1 MKPVVHCRTFRS
13 IAPRLVI
20 LATIRL
26 EHSSGELML
35 APAQPLSATR
45 QNLWRLTL
53 IRILVLAAQAGSVG
67 IAYLFDLLQLP
78 WTQLAITLGFSLV
91 WCALTA
97 VRLRTSMPVT
107 ELEYAVQLVFDL
119 FIHSALLFFSGGST
133 NPFVSYYLVPLT
145 IAAVTLPWRF
155 SLLLSGIALT
165 LYTLLLVRFYPLETF
180 PVYREKLQIYGM
192 WLSFAL
198 AAAVITFFAAKMAEE
213 LRRQE
218 QLRAERREEG
228 LRDQQL
234 LAVATQAAGAAHE
247 LGTPLAT
254 MSVLL
259 KEMRQDHP
267 DPALQ
272 DDLSVLQEQVKQCKQ
287 TLQQLVRAAEANR
300 RLAVEQ
306 QTVGHWLNESLDRW
320 HLMRP
325 EASYRFQLL
334 GQGAEP
340 MLAPPPDLTQA
351 LLNLLNNAADACAEG
366 LQVSLDWD
374 SQHICISIR
383 DHGAGVPLAIA
394 EQIGKPFFTTK
405 GKGFGLGLF
414 LSKAS
419 VTRAGGS
426 VKLYSHEE
434 GGTLTEL
441 RLPRDARGDEA

>member
-1 MKPVVHCRTFRS
+1 
-13 IAPRLVI
+13 
-20 LATIRL
+20 
-26 EHSSGELML
+26 ML
-35 APAQPLSATR
+35 APSMPLSATR
-45 QNLWRLTL
+45 QNLWRLTF

-67 IAYLFDLLQLP
+67 FAYLTHLLPLPWLQLGI
-78 WTQLAITLGFSLV
+78 TLAISLLLCTV
-91 WCALTA
+91 TALR
-97 VRLRTSMPVT
+97 VRASLPVT
-107 ELEYAVQLVFDL
+107 EQEYALQLTCDL
-119 FIHSALLFFSGGST
+119 LLHSALLYYSGGST

-145 IAAVTLPWRF
+145 IAAVTLPWLY
-155 SLLLSGIALT
+155 SVILSGIALAC
-165 LYTLLLVRFYPLETF
+165 YSVLLVRFYPLPTF
-180 PVYREKLQIYGM
+180 PIDRAILQNYGM

-198 AAAVITFFAAKMAEE
+198 AAGVITFFAAKMAEE

-218 QLRAERREEG
+218 QMRAQRREEG

-234 LAVATQAAGAAHE
+234 LAVATEAAGAAHE

-272 DDLSVLQEQVKQCKQ
+272 EDLQVLQDQVKLCKE

-300 RLAVEQ
+300 RMAVLEQ
-306 QTVGHWLNESLDRW
+306 PVTQWLDEALNRW

-325 EASYRFQLL
+325 EATYRFQRL
-334 GQGAEP
+334 GQGEVP
-340 MLAPPPDLTQA
+340 ELAPPPDLTQA
-351 LLNLLNNAADACAEG
+351 LLNLLNNAADACSEN
-366 LQVSLDWD
+366 LQVHLDWNAED
-374 SQHICISIR
+374 IFIVIR
-383 DHGAGVPLAIA
+383 DHGPGVPLAIA

-426 VKLYSHEE
+426 VKLYSHEQ

-441 RLPRDARGDEA
+441 RLPRDARGDRHE

>member
-1 MKPVVHCRTFRS
+1 
-13 IAPRLVI
+13 
-20 LATIRL
+20 
-26 EHSSGELML
+26 
-35 APAQPLSATR
+35 
-45 QNLWRLTL
+45 
-53 IRILVLAAQAGSVG
+53 
-67 IAYLFDLLQLP
+67 
-78 WTQLAITLGFSLV
+78 
-91 WCALTA
+91 
-97 VRLRTSMPVT
+97 LRTSWPVT
-107 ELEYAVQLVFDL
+107 ELEYALQLACDL
-119 FIHSALLFFSGGST
+119 FIHSALLYFSGGST

-145 IAAVTLPWRF
+145 IAAVTLPWRY
-155 SLLLSGIALT
+155 SVILSGIALT
-165 LYTLLLVRFYPLETF
+165 MYTLLLAQFYPLQTF
-180 PVYREKLQIYGM
+180 PIARENLQVYGM

-198 AAAVITFFAAKMAEE
+198 AAAVITFFAARMAEE

-218 QLRAERREEG
+218 ELRAIRREEG

-259 KEMRQDHP
+259 KEMRQDHH
-267 DPALQ
+267 DPMLQ
-272 DDLSVLQEQVKQCKQ
+272 DDLSVLQDQVKLCKE

-300 RLAVEQ
+300 RLAVEMQ
-306 QTVGHWLNESLDRW
+306 DVTDWLDEALNRW

-325 EASYRFQLL
+325 EASYRFQRL
-334 GQGAEP
+334 GQGP
-340 MLAPPPDLTQA
+340 VPRMAPPPDLTQA
-351 LLNLLNNAADACAEG
+351 LLNLLNNAADACPEG
-366 LQVSLDWD
+366 LQVTLDWD
-374 SQHICISIR
+374 WENLTISIR

-441 RLPRDARGDEA
+441 RLPR

>member
-1 MKPVVHCRTFRS
+1 
-13 IAPRLVI
+13 
-20 LATIRL
+20 
-26 EHSSGELML
+26 ML
-35 APAQPLSATR
+35 APVQLLSATR
-45 QNLWRLTL
+45 QNLWRLTF

-67 IAYLFDLLQLP
+67 VAYWTELLPLP
-78 WTQLAITLGFSLV
+78 WLALCITLGCSMVLCV
-91 WCALTA
+91 LTA
-97 VRLRTSMPVT
+97 VRLRTSWPVT
-107 ELEYAVQLVFDL
+107 ELEYAVQLACDL
-119 FIHSALLFFSGGST
+119 LIHSALLYFSGGST

-145 IAAVTLPWRF
+145 IAAVTLPWLY
-155 SLLLSGIALT
+155 SLILTGIALT
-165 LYTLLLVRFYPLETF
+165 AYTLLLVQFYPLETF
-180 PVYREKLQIYGM
+180 PLSREKMQIYGM

-218 QLRAERREEG
+218 QWRAVRREEG

-254 MSVLL
+254 MSVLI
-259 KEMRQDHP
+259 KEMRQDHS

-272 DDLSVLQEQVKQCKQ
+272 DDLSVLQDQVKLCKD

-300 RLAVEQ
+300 RLAVEDQ
-306 QTVGHWLNESLDRW
+306 EVTFWLDEALNRW

-325 EASYRFQLL
+325 EASYRFQRL
-334 GQGAEP
+334 GQGNIP
-340 MLAPPPDLTQA
+340 RLAPPPDLTQA
-351 LLNLLNNAADACAEG
+351 LLNLLNNAADACPEG
-366 LQVSLDWD
+366 LEVRLDWNTED
-374 SQHICISIR
+374 IVISIR
-383 DHGAGVPLAIA
+383 DHGPGVPLAIA

-441 RLPRDARGDEA
+441 RLPRDARGDEHD

>member
-1 MKPVVHCRTFRS
+1 M
-13 IAPRLVI
+13 LVP
-20 LATIRL
+20 
-26 EHSSGELML
+26 SM
-35 APAQPLSATR
+35 PLSATR
-45 QNLWRLTL
+45 QNLWRLTF

-67 IAYLFDLLQLP
+67 FAYLTHLLPLPWLQLSI
-78 WTQLAITLGFSLV
+78 TLAISLLLCTV
-91 WCALTA
+91 TALR
-97 VRLRTSMPVT
+97 VRASLPVT
-107 ELEYAVQLVFDL
+107 EQEYALQLTCDL
-119 FIHSALLFFSGGST
+119 LLHSALLYYSGGST

-145 IAAVTLPWRF
+145 IAAVTLPWLY
-155 SLLLSGIALT
+155 SVILSGIALAC
-165 LYTLLLVRFYPLETF
+165 YSLLLVRFYPLPTF
-180 PVYREKLQIYGM
+180 PIDRAILQNYGM

-198 AAAVITFFAAKMAEE
+198 AAGVITFFAAKMAEE

-218 QLRAERREEG
+218 QMRAQRREEG

-234 LAVATQAAGAAHE
+234 LAVATEAAGAAHE

-259 KEMRQDHP
+259 KEMRQDHH

-272 DDLSVLQEQVKQCKQ
+272 EDLQVLQDQVKLCKE

-300 RLAVEQ
+300 RMAVLEQ
-306 QTVGHWLNESLDRW
+306 PVTQWLDEALNRW

-325 EASYRFQLL
+325 EATYRFQRL
-334 GQGAEP
+334 GQGEVP
-340 MLAPPPDLTQA
+340 ELAPPPDLTQA
-351 LLNLLNNAADACAEG
+351 LLNLLNNAADACSEG
-366 LQVSLDWD
+366 LQVHLDWNAED
-374 SQHICISIR
+374 IFIVIR
-383 DHGAGVPLAIA
+383 DHGPGVPLAIA

-426 VKLYSHEE
+426 VKLYSHEQ

-441 RLPRDARGDEA
+441 RLPRDARGDRHE

>member
-1 MKPVVHCRTFRS
+1 
-13 IAPRLVI
+13 
-20 LATIRL
+20 
-26 EHSSGELML
+26 ML
-35 APAQPLSATR
+35 APVQLLSATR
-45 QNLWRLTL
+45 QNLWRLTF
-53 IRILVLAAQAGSVG
+53 IRTLVLAAQAGSVG
-67 IAYLFDLLQLP
+67 LAYWFDLLPLP
-78 WTQLAITLGFSLV
+78 WLELAATLGCSMLL
-91 WCALTA
+91 CAFTA
-97 VRLRTSMPVT
+97 IRLRTSWPVT
-107 ELEYAVQLVFDL
+107 ELEYAVQLACDL
-119 FIHSALLFFSGGST
+119 FIHSALLYFSGGST

-145 IAAVTLPWRF
+145 IAAVTLPWRY
-155 SLLLSGIALT
+155 SVILSGIALT
-165 LYTLLLVRFYPLETF
+165 MYTLLLAQFYPLETF
-180 PVYREKLQIYGM
+180 PMYREKMQIYGM

-198 AAAVITFFAAKMAEE
+198 AAAVITFFAARMAEE

-218 QLRAERREEG
+218 ELRAIRREEG

-259 KEMRQDHP
+259 NEMQQDHQ
-267 DPALQ
+267 DPLLREDLGVLQ
-272 DDLSVLQEQVKQCKQ
+272 DQVKLCKQ

-300 RLAVEQ
+300 RLAVEIQ
-306 QTVGHWLNESLDRW
+306 DVSVWLKEALDRW

-325 EASYRFQLL
+325 EATYRLL
-334 GQGAEP
+334 HMGMGEEP
-340 MLAPPPDLTQA
+340 RLAPPPDLTQA
-351 LLNLLNNAADACAEG
+351 LLNLLNNAADACPEG
-366 LQVSLDWD
+366 LEVTLDWD
-374 SQHICISIR
+374 ALELTISIR

-441 RLPRDARGDEA
+441 RLPRSARGDEHE